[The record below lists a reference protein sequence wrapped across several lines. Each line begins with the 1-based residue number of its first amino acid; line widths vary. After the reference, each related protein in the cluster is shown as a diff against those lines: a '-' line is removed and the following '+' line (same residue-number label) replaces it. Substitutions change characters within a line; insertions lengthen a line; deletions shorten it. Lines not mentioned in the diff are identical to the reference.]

1 MNRLLVLEMVRQHR
15 PVSRA
20 EVSKLTGM
28 SATAIGRIV
37 GDLIDGGL
45 VRETDQ
51 YSTGVGRR
59 ATMLDIDVHS
69 IMSAGIEID
78 RNRLKIGLVDLDG
91 RIAAQRELEL
101 GRSNSRPEAI
111 VETIASAVR
120 KLADEHGIDASK
132 LIGVGVG
139 MPGVMNPEEGTAVF
153 SAQLGWSN
161 VSFAPALREKI
172 GLPVVL
178 DNDLKVKALGESG
191 TASISGDSKTALI
204 SIGSGVGSA
213 IVIDGKIFRGANNIA
228 GEIGH
233 STIDPNGKLCECGK
247 RGCLQTYIT
256 DLALLQEA
264 GQIKP
269 VGSVEELYRLMQGGE
284 TWAFNIIDRACTYI
298 AITINNVVCTY
309 NPDTIVMAG
318 SFIDIDPD
326 ILERVKGKLKEFIW
340 EPFVG
345 TFKLTRSQLGEQA
358 IMIGAA
364 KLALQRYLGNGL
376 QQQ

>member
-1 MNRLLVLEMVRQHR
+1 MNRLLVLEMIRQHR

-20 EVSKLTGM
+20 EVSKLSGM

-37 GDLIDGGL
+37 GDLIEGGL

-51 YSTGVGRR
+51 YSSGVGRR
-59 ATMLDIDVHS
+59 ATMLDIDIHS
-69 IMSAGIEID
+69 ILSVGVEVD
-78 RNRLKIGLVDLDG
+78 RNVAKIGLIDLDG
-91 RIAAQRELEL
+91 NIVAQRRYELD
-101 GRSNSRPEAI
+101 RSSAQPEPI
-111 VETIASAVR
+111 IGMIADAVGG
-120 KLADEHGIDASK
+120 LAGEQGLDMSK

-139 MPGVMNPEEGTAVF
+139 MPGVMDPASGTAVF
-153 SAQLGWSN
+153 SAQMGWSN
-161 VSFAPALREKI
+161 VTFAPMLAEKL

-191 TASISGDSKTALI
+191 TAAISGDSKTALI

-213 IVIDGKIFRGANNIA
+213 IVIEGKIYRGANNIA

-256 DLALLQEA
+256 DLAMLQEA

-269 VGSVEELYRLMQGGE
+269 VASIAELVALMKSGE
-284 TWAFNIIDRACTYI
+284 TWADNIIDRACTYI

-318 SFIDIDPD
+318 SFIDIDPE
-326 ILERVKGKLKEFIW
+326 ILERVRGKLKEFIW

-345 TFKLTRSQLGEQA
+345 TFQLTRSRLGEQA

-364 KLALQRYLGNGL
+364 KLALQQYLGNGL
-376 QQQ
+376 IQQ

>member
-1 MNRLLVLEMVRQHR
+1 MHWE
-15 PVSRA
+15 
-20 EVSKLTGM
+20 
-28 SATAIGRIV
+28 
-37 GDLIDGGL
+37 
-45 VRETDQ
+45 
-51 YSTGVGRR
+51 
-59 ATMLDIDVHS
+59 
-69 IMSAGIEID
+69 
-78 RNRLKIGLVDLDG
+78 
-91 RIAAQRELEL
+91 
-101 GRSNSRPEAI
+101 RSNLLPEAL
-111 VETIASAVR
+111 VEAVASAVR
-120 KLADEHGIDASK
+120 KLTDEQNMDASK
-132 LIGVGVG
+132 LIGGG
-139 MPGVMNPEEGTAVF
+139 MP
-153 SAQLGWSN
+153 
-161 VSFAPALREKI
+161 
-172 GLPVVL
+172 
-178 DNDLKVKALGESG
+178 
-191 TASISGDSKTALI
+191 
-204 SIGSGVGSA
+204 
-213 IVIDGKIFRGANNIA
+213 

-269 VGSVEELYRLMQGGE
+269 VGSVGELYRLMHDGE

-318 SFIDIDPD
+318 SFIDIDPA
-326 ILERVKGKLKEFIW
+326 ILERVKGKLEEFIR